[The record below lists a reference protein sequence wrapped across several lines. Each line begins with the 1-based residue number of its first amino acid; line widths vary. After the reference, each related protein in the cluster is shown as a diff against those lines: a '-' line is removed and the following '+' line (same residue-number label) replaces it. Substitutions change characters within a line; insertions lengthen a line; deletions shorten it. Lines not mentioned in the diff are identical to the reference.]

1 MKSKIKNRKRGF
13 TLVELMIVLIIMA
26 IIAAIAIPSFINYWR
41 NAEFRKNESNAKTVY
56 LAAESKLT
64 YYRSSGQWDRFK
76 EQVKKQRKSANFF
89 KDDASTTFDE
99 TRLNGRIY
107 AITLDSDASKAEQEM
122 NPVMQLLGDYLTEGD
137 FLKGSIGIE
146 IDVETGEVYSAFY
159 GTKCKGL
166 NYKSEDADGYL
177 TMQKREY
184 DSRKKRLLGYYSTED
199 VTNVVKLKPTKLRI
213 TTINLQNSE
222 KLSLNW
228 SSNAGQAQDV
238 SYEVSFYDKAKTSDN
253 LLFTMTISPYDLR
266 TAGWSSSTESTDN
279 MASVELKDKNGTS
292 KGNWSFPLT
301 YSDNKYSLVLDAMMS
316 AKVQKAINDVT
327 DTVTKT
333 NLERTSS
340 TSICRLQ
347 AVTAELATQQN
358 IYATVKATPYKGTQT
373 KTGGK
378 EYKES
383 ELAKSNSA
391 NTMYADQT
399 SGTDIK
405 LAAFRHLSNIRY
417 YNKNEN
423 ASFIFTNKNM
433 EWTAVGTG
441 LYDFQTTT
449 RTGTAIEKLV
459 WTPNSVTEPLD
470 FPEIAELSEKYTL
483 KGEGAKTLVS
493 GLKFGKDSITDGVT
507 YLGLFGEIKG
517 NVEDVTLRNAT
528 LIYDANATGSYSSVE
543 AAGILAGR
551 CQGNLTNVTVQSEKT
566 TGTKTQ
572 KVTSNETTVKV
583 TLNNQNC
590 SAIGGVVGLVATKE
604 DTKTN
609 GNNTYQRVDERK
621 FTNVSFY
628 GEVKAVLPEKT
639 ITDGMNMES
648 DATYGI
654 GGIIGVAKLKNNEN
668 TGMIHCENYASVS
681 GNYCTGGIVGKLDGE
696 FTKTTTTGT
705 DLSKISNIRKSSNEG
720 LILST
725 SEASGQALTG
735 KYFGGIVGYGGQA
748 LIHESY
754 SASGR
759 ASEFTFDSSKKT
771 LLKGK
776 YVGGIIGYGK
786 DSLINNCSTQKNG
799 YVLGSEQVG
808 GIAGALSGNIADVIK
823 AEGTIK
829 VTTNASYVIGKKYV
843 GGIVGENSSG
853 VTLENCVNNGV
864 AAGYEKY
871 VGGIVGYNASG
882 ATINDCASY
891 LSDYDNS
898 VFKMITETWDATADY
913 AGGIAGYNNGSIIF
927 SSESTAVTVKSV
939 SSIVVGNNYV
949 GGVAGFNDIKGSLDV
964 HYTLIGGRVYG
975 YEDCVGGGFGFN
987 ASADLLTKEMLIR
1000 PRSVQGRYY
1009 VGGCIG
1015 ANVVNLSQ
1023 DVVMDKFRCDNILGS
1038 IKGEAFCGG
1047 IIGYQRTYGSDQL
1060 AAEAESESNNADSI
1074 FKAVETKRTSSTD
1087 KILPVVQNNNVPT
1100 NVLASTNTH
1109 KLTVSTSG
1117 NTKDKLSVETNNVPI
1132 QANLYA
1138 GGVIGYCERS
1148 SKLIVKNCLNSGN
1161 LSNLSGSKAVKL
1173 NDLIQSEIDTGFS
1186 NKENPS
1192 IHAVGGIIS
1201 VNLENQIIDHCSN
1214 SGSMSG
1220 YTGTGGVVGLNAG
1233 LVVNCKLEEHFGNAS
1248 LDYLGGIA
1256 GINVGKSSE
1265 TGSTKSYTS
1274 TDGAVTYTAGTIT
1287 KCTTEAGKTISG
1299 KNNVG
1304 GIVGWNLQNATLS
1317 ENTSYANLS
1326 ASGDAVGGIAG
1337 RNSGKIEAVEHQLRG
1352 TTTQKISSNGSAV
1365 GGLVGVNELDGV
1377 LQVNGTE
1384 TTSEIVV
1391 IGANVSINGKQKV
1404 GGVVGVNYGQFGAAG
1419 PYLTCSA
1426 GQVRATQGIVG
1437 GIVGE
1442 TNGNVV
1448 HAVNCSQT
1456 VTADSGTAGGIT
1468 AVVQEGKMISDC
1480 KSYGTVRSS
1489 AGYTGGI
1496 AATNAGLIED
1506 CKVEGTNTKDTLI
1519 YSLGKDE
1526 IGAITAVNETTGTI
1540 QNSSPG
1546 AKVKLQSDGTKFG
1559 GITGKNLGIIEQATL
1574 TNMPAI
1580 ESTQTSL
1587 AVGGAVGENL
1597 GAVTYINSDKL
1608 NFQDFSGY
1616 KYLGGIV
1623 GINGSK
1629 TNGATI
1635 SSANVQYSTYSGSM
1649 AEKSSTSKAGN
1660 CYGGIAG
1667 INYATLNGNKVA
1679 QITMTIDGI
1688 YTATSTSTED
1698 QKEASATHAGGITGK
1713 NEENAVVENCIL
1725 IDNDKSTLSAKNGML
1740 GGIAGFNKGTI
1751 QMSGSNKTTSI
1762 LSGNDI
1768 DVTGTT
1774 FDNLDKLEAKAS
1786 NYLQAD
1792 KNAVDAS
1799 SKTQIAEMKYYTS
1812 NTSVKD
1818 NRLEMYVETN
1828 GNLGGI
1834 TAYNGTT
1841 GEMTGCVSGNWFLV
1855 NKSQA
1860 IGVGTGGVIGMNS
1873 SEKNLNGLING
1884 AFVGRQLPN
1893 GVTNRFAGGI
1903 IGNQN
1908 NSSSSGW
1915 VINNCINY
1923 GTVYCYN
1930 THYSGGIMGQWTGS
1944 GGTIQNCRNYGNLQT
1959 TYQEGW
1965 VGASGGIV
1973 AQLYHAYEQNEYN
1986 IISCGNFGNIYTKN
2000 GATKDSP
2007 GANDSAG
2014 ILGNIT
2020 NYRVDNKNNGQ
2031 TYTIQILDCVNGP
2044 GVKIYSGS
2052 MASGVVGFLSAD
2064 LAGLDESQKANAIEN
2079 STQNVTLRIERCQ
2092 NYADILMGVQF
2103 YAGIFGDRYGD
2114 TGCQNTIVTDCYSVN
2129 KEKQYYWGSNT
2140 QGSDRPIYSF
2150 QNGRGKASK
2159 MKEENRKNNYLIE
2172 RGNRNWYG
2180 WDHKI
2185 NLSYNNQELTSYANG
2200 EYPGPL
2206 GVNGYSDQYAFYSC
2220 LYRDGVNERY
2230 AITTMYANYNI
2241 DPQNDT
2247 ITKSGYI
2254 IPKSQYEYLT
2264 TDPSNVHPK
2273 GKVLFYLDDT
2283 YNSKS
2288 FQEVRDRF
2296 LDKGSNYYK
2305 LAREGY
2311 RNTEGIAD
2319 NKILAPASATASIAN
2334 GKISVDITPQ
2344 DLPNALMGEK
2354 CNPFKYNIIIS
2365 DGRNTETREL
2375 YTESGS
2381 FDIPFSM
2388 SGNLSVQVQSVSM
2401 FSDVA
2406 SSEMINANVAQTKK
2420 VLPTPDVKAELYQI
2434 KESIRGNENNYIYRF
2449 TLNNLSDYE
2458 SYPGWQVKVAIQ
2470 GGGSVTLNEKNTT
2483 GNLTVNAGTYQMTAQ
2498 AIAANNNYENS
2509 ATKST
2514 PVYLPKY
2521 KPSISLTTNNSAN
2534 GKAKVNVEVTGTTLE
2549 NLSVNVTLDGSNT
2562 GIIETPPIYR
2572 AELIGT
2578 WTDASEKTITDTVFA
2593 QTDMLTVSNGI
2604 TTASFTNLPEYIS
2617 KVNDLKVRVWY
2628 AQSGLGPVYTYYDVD
2643 ADKDSNDKILE
2654 SVTEEGVENW
2664 KYQFTPVLKNTGSY
2678 FSDYQYKSQNN
2689 ILTWLEKP
2697 VLDQENG
2704 SSLTPDTT
2712 SGTLKYTFSWDKN
2725 ISGGKYQISLTGIDT
2740 AGNRVMIDTSGYDGS
2755 NSYTANAED
2764 WNYTQVELKVTRIGD
2779 ESQKQIGLSTEATY
2793 NVAQR
2798 LEQPGQPIVTNV
2810 DENEL
2815 NYQISWSGI
2824 TDEKGCAGYQAYIR
2838 TYDASGNLGNAT
2850 AIGTQIA
2857 VTDKLADGSYQ
2868 ELVNLEDYAG
2878 KRAVI
2883 YLVAKA
2889 AAGENGADAYIDS
2902 TDGVTY
2908 ELQIPNRIQAPNV
2921 TWSKNWSYDK
2931 NAPMEADSFTNG
2943 GLTISLKAD
2952 VGSIPPGGSAYLLKA
2967 YVYEDEASA
2976 NSAQMGTTN
2985 YLEEYPA
2992 GDIPVQMDVT
3002 NSENYY
3008 HNLQNLSVKYA
3019 GKWIVFF
3026 TRISSGEG
3034 NVSSKWV
3041 KSGAYQL
3048 PYVKLAQPVIASDSK
3063 DVTVPVRVVTNP
3075 DLTEG
3080 EEQLWSAKRT
3090 ELTWDSIECADALT
3104 MKLSGT
3110 VHESDFAN
3118 TQKSADIRILEDQ
3131 ENHKVDVQ
3139 QYLQEEQHY
3148 TDANGKDATKWVW
3161 VWRSMT
3167 EEVQEDQKDWPAD
3180 QKTHL
3185 FKLDQYQVQIA
3196 TSFGGRPTYLT
3207 LTAELEAYPKSGG
3220 GFTYVLRLPDITSV
3234 KNLEGA
3240 DVTYS
3245 NFAITDSV
3253 TVQANVKENL
3263 NDKDTTVT
3271 TASNAYQASETT
3283 EVKWNK

>member
-1 MKSKIKNRKRGF
+1 MKSEIKNKKKGF

-64 YYRSSGQWDRFK
+64 YYRSSGQWDKFK

-99 TRLNGRIY
+99 TGLNGRIY
-107 AITLDSDASKAEQEM
+107 AITLDSDASKAEQEK

-177 TMQKREY
+177 TMQKRDY
-184 DSRKKRLLGYYSTED
+184 DSRKKRLLGYYSTQD

-228 SSNAGQAQDV
+228 SSNVGQAQDV

-279 MASVELKDKNGTS
+279 MASVELKDKTGTS

-347 AVTAELATQQN
+347 AVTPELATQQN

-399 SGTDIK
+399 SGENIK

-417 YNKNEN
+417 YDKSKK

-441 LYDFQTTT
+441 LYDFQMTT
-449 RTGTAIEKLV
+449 RTGTEIEKLV
-459 WTPNSVTEPLD
+459 WTPNNVSAPLD
-470 FPEIAELSEKYTL
+470 FPEIAELSENHTL
-483 KGEGAKTLVS
+483 KGEGTKTLVS

-528 LIYDANATGSYSSVE
+528 LTYDASATDSYASVE
-543 AAGILAGR
+543 AAGILTGR

-566 TGTKTQ
+566 TGRKTQ
-572 KVTSNETTVKV
+572 KATSNGTTVNV

-590 SAIGGVVGLVATKE
+590 SAIGGVVGLVAKEGTKN
-604 DTKTN
+604 N
-609 GNNTYQRVDERK
+609 GNNTYQRVDNRK
-621 FTNVSFY
+621 LTNVSFY
-628 GEVKAVLPEKT
+628 GEVEAVLPEKI
-639 ITDGMNMES
+639 ITAGMNMES

-654 GGIIGVAKLKNNEN
+654 GGIAGVAKLKNNDK
-668 TGMIHCENYASVS
+668 TGMIQCENHASVS

-696 FTKTTTTGT
+696 FTTGT
-705 DLSKISNIRKSSNEG
+705 DLSSISNIRKSSNEG
-720 LILST
+720 LILCTSDT
-725 SEASGQALTG
+725 SESTLTG
-735 KYFGGIVGYGGQA
+735 KYFGGIVGYGYQA
-748 LIHESY
+748 LVHESY

-759 ASEFTFDSSKKT
+759 ASNFSFNSKKID

-776 YVGGIIGYGK
+776 YVGGIIGYGQS
-786 DSLINNCSTQKNG
+786 SLINNCSTQKNG

-864 AAGYEKY
+864 AAGYKEY
-871 VGGIVGYNASG
+871 VGGIVGYNANG
-882 ATINDCASY
+882 ATIKDCASY

-927 SSESTAVTVKSV
+927 SDKSTAVTVKSV

-949 GGVAGFNDIKGSLDV
+949 GGVAGFNDINGSLDV

-987 ASADLLTKEMLIR
+987 ASEDLLTKEMLIR

-1047 IIGYQRTYGSDQL
+1047 IIGYQRTYGSGQL
-1060 AAEAESESNNADSI
+1060 AAEPESGSNSANSI
-1074 FKAVETKRTSSTD
+1074 FRAVEKNRTSSTD
-1087 KILPVVQNNNVPT
+1087 KILPVVQDNNVPT
-1100 NVLASTNTH
+1100 NALASTNTY

-1117 NTKDKLSVETNNVPI
+1117 NTNDKLSVETNNVPI

-1148 SKLIVKNCLNSGN
+1148 SNLVVKNCLNSGN
-1161 LSNLSGSKAVKL
+1161 LSNLSGSKSVKL
-1173 NDLIQSEIDTGFS
+1173 NDLIRSEIDTDFS
-1186 NKENPS
+1186 NEENPS

-1274 TDGAVTYTAGTIT
+1274 ADGAVTYTAGTIK

-1299 KNNVG
+1299 KNNIG

-1326 ASGDAVGGIAG
+1326 GAGDAVGGIAG
-1337 RNSGKIEAVEHQLRG
+1337 RNSGKIEAVKYQQQG

-1365 GGLVGVNELDGV
+1365 GGLVGVNELDGII
-1377 LQVNGTE
+1377 QATGTSAATE
-1384 TTSEIVV
+1384 RVV
-1391 IGANVSINGKQKV
+1391 IGTNVSINGQQKV
-1404 GGVVGVNYGQFGAAG
+1404 GGIVGVNYGQLGGAASE
-1419 PYLTCSA
+1419 YLTCSA
-1426 GQVRATQGIVG
+1426 EQVRARRGIAG

-1442 TNGNVV
+1442 TNGNIEHVV
-1448 HAVNCSQT
+1448 NRTQT

-1468 AVVQEGKMISDC
+1468 AEVQAGKIISDC
-1480 KSYGTVRSS
+1480 KNSGSVRSS
-1489 AGYTGGI
+1489 AGYAGGI
-1496 AATNAGLIED
+1496 AATNAGTIRD
-1506 CKVEGTNTKDTLI
+1506 CKVEGTSAKDTWI

-1526 IGAITAVNETTGTI
+1526 IGAITAVNEATGTI

-1546 AKVKLQSDGTKFG
+1546 ANVKLQSDGTKFG
-1559 GITGKNLGIIEQATL
+1559 GITGQNLGIVEQATL

-1649 AEKSSTSKAGN
+1649 TEKSSTSKAGN

-1667 INYATLNGNKVA
+1667 INYATLSGNKVA

-1698 QKEASATHAGGITGK
+1698 QKEAAATHAGGITGK
-1713 NEENAVVENCIL
+1713 NAENAVIENCIL
-1725 IDNDKSTLSAKNGML
+1725 EDNAQSKLTAKNGML

-1751 QMSGSNKTTSI
+1751 RMSGSDKTTLI
-1762 LSGNDI
+1762 LSEI
-1768 DVTGTT
+1768 DVEQTT
-1774 FDNLDKLEAKAS
+1774 FSNLDILDEKAS
-1786 NYLQAD
+1786 KQLSAD
-1792 KNAVDAS
+1792 ENAVNAGNIKDI
-1799 SKTQIAEMKYYTS
+1799 TNMTYYSTKKKVS
-1812 NTSVKD
+1812 D
-1818 NRLEMYVETN
+1818 GRLRINVETN

-1986 IISCGNFGNIYTKN
+1986 IISCGNFGNIYTKT
-2000 GATKDSP
+2000 GATKDSA

-2064 LAGLDESQKANAIEN
+2064 LAGLDESQKANAIEK

-2092 NYADILMGVQF
+2092 NYADILMGKQF
-2103 YAGIFGDRYGD
+2103 YAGIFGDRYGN

-2129 KEKQYYWGSNT
+2129 KESKYYWGLYT
-2140 QGSDRPIYSF
+2140 QGSNRPIYSF

-2172 RGNRNWYG
+2172 RGDRNWYG
-2180 WDHKI
+2180 WDHEI

-2200 EYPGPL
+2200 EIPGPL

-2220 LYRDGVNERY
+2220 LYRDGVNGRY

-2247 ITKSGYI
+2247 ITETGYI
-2254 IPKSQYEYLT
+2254 IPKSEYQYLSVDT
-2264 TDPSNVHPK
+2264 SQVHPK
-2273 GKVLFYLDDT
+2273 GKVLFYLDGT

-2288 FQEVRDRF
+2288 FKEVRDRF

-2311 RNTEGIAD
+2311 RNTEGIVG

-2334 GKISVDITPQ
+2334 GKITVNITPK

-2365 DGRNTETREL
+2365 DGTNTETREL

-2381 FDIPFSM
+2381 FDIPSSM
-2388 SGNLSVQVQSVSM
+2388 SGNLSVKVQSVSM
-2401 FSDVA
+2401 FSDVD
-2406 SSEMINANVAQTKK
+2406 SSEQINANVAQTKK
-2420 VLPTPDVKAELYQI
+2420 VLPTPDVKVELYQ
-2434 KESIRGNENNYIYRF
+2434 KAENSNGRENNYIYRF

-2470 GGGSVTLNEKNTT
+2470 GGGSITLDANKTT
-2483 GNLTVNAGTYQMTAQ
+2483 ANLAVNAGTYQMTAQ
-2498 AIAANNNYENS
+2498 AVATNSNYENS

-2521 KPSISLTTNNSAN
+2521 KPSISLTKNNSAS
-2534 GKAKVNVEVTGTTLE
+2534 GKAKVSVEVTGTTLE
-2549 NLSVNVTLDGSNT
+2549 NLSVNVILDGSNT

-2572 AELIGT
+2572 AELVGT
-2578 WTDASEKTITDTVFA
+2578 WTYASGTSVADTVFA

-2617 KVNDLKVRVWY
+2617 KVKDLKVRVWY

-2678 FSDYQYKSQNN
+2678 FSDYQYKTTDK
-2689 ILTWLEKP
+2689 ILTWLDKP
-2697 VLDQENG
+2697 ELDQTSG
-2704 SSLTPDTT
+2704 TSLIPNTT
-2712 SGTLKYTFSWDKN
+2712 SGTLKYTFSWDKKIPDGN
-2725 ISGGKYQISLTGIDT
+2725 YQISLTGID
-2740 AGNRVMIDTSGYDGS
+2740 AEGNRVTIDTSGYNGK

-2764 WNYTQVELKVTRIGD
+2764 WNYTNVELKVTRIGD
-2779 ESQKQIGLSTEATY
+2779 EKSHEIGLSTEATY

-2815 NYQISWSGI
+2815 NYQISWNGI
-2824 TDEKGCAGYQAYIR
+2824 TNENGCAGYQAYIR
-2838 TYDASGNLGNAT
+2838 TYDASGNLGNASV
-2850 AIGTQIA
+2850 IGSQVA
-2857 VTDKLADGSYQ
+2857 VTEKLADGSYQ

-2889 AAGENGADAYIDS
+2889 ATSGTGADAYIDS
-2902 TDGVTY
+2902 ADGVTY
-2908 ELQIPNRIQAPNV
+2908 ELQIPNRIPEPQV
-2921 TWSKNWSYDK
+2921 TWSPNWSYNTD
-2931 NAPMEADSFTNG
+2931 APMGADSFTNG
-2943 GLTISLKAD
+2943 GLRINLKAGT
-2952 VGSIPPGGSAYLLKA
+2952 GSIPPGGSAYLLKA
-2967 YVYEDEASA
+2967 YVYEDQTSA
-2976 NSAQMGTTN
+2976 DSAQMGATDC
-2985 YLEEYPA
+2985 LAEYPA
-2992 GDIPVQMDVT
+2992 GEIPVQMDVMD
-3002 NSENYY
+3002 SENYY
-3008 HNLQNLSVKYA
+3008 HNLQNFSVKYA

-3075 DLTEG
+3075 DLLDG

-3110 VHESDFAN
+3110 VHENDTA
-3118 TQKSADIRILEDQ
+3118 TTPKSADIRILEDQ
-3131 ENHKVDVQ
+3131 ENHKVDVR
-3139 QYLQEEQHY
+3139 QYLQEKQHY
-3148 TDANGKDATKWVW
+3148 KDENGKDATRWVW
-3161 VWRSMT
+3161 VWKSVT

-3196 TSFGGRPTYLT
+3196 TSFDGRPTYLT

-3263 NDKDTTVT
+3263 NNNDTTVT
-3271 TASNAYQASETT
+3271 NASKAYHASETT

>member
-1 MKSKIKNRKRGF
+1 MKSKIKNRKKGF
-13 TLVELMIVLIIMA
+13 TLVELMVVLIIMA
-26 IIAAIAIPSFINYWR
+26 IIVAIAIPSFISYWR

-64 YYRSSGQWDRFK
+64 YYRSSGQWDKFK
-76 EQVKKQRKSANFF
+76 EQVKKQGKSANFF
-89 KDDASTTFDE
+89 KDDASTTLDE

-107 AITLDSDASKAEQEM
+107 AITLDSDASKAEQKK
-122 NPVMQLLGDYLTEGD
+122 NLVMQLLDDYLTEGD

-166 NYKSEDADGYL
+166 NYKSEDTDGYL
-177 TMQKREY
+177 TMQKRDY
-184 DSRKKRLLGYYSTED
+184 DSRKKRLLGYYSTQD

-228 SSNAGQAQDV
+228 SSNVGQAQDV
-238 SYEVSFYDKAKTSDN
+238 SYEVSFYDKTKTSDN

-279 MASVELKDKNGTS
+279 MASVELKDKSGAS

-316 AKVQKAINDVT
+316 AKVQKAINDVAASA
-327 DTVTKT
+327 TKT
-333 NLERTSS
+333 DLERTSS

-347 AVTAELATQQN
+347 AVATELATQQN
-358 IYATVKATPYKGTQT
+358 IYATVKATPYKGTQA

-399 SGTDIK
+399 SGNEIK

-417 YNKNEN
+417 YNKEEN
-423 ASFIFTNKNM
+423 TSFTLTNKNM

-517 NVEDVTLRNAT
+517 NVENVTLRNAT
-528 LIYDANATGSYSSVE
+528 LIYDAKDAYSSVE

-551 CQGNLTNVTVQSEKT
+551 CEGNLTSVTVQSEKT

-572 KVTSNETTVKV
+572 KAAANGTTVKV

-590 SAIGGVVGLVATKE
+590 SAIGGVVGLVATKNNE
-604 DTKTN
+604 
-609 GNNTYQRVDERK
+609 NNTYQRVDKRK

-628 GEVKAVLPEKT
+628 GEVEAVLPEKN
-639 ITDGMNMES
+639 ITAGMNMES

-696 FTKTTTTGT
+696 FENFKTATSN
-705 DLSKISNIRKSSNEG
+705 LNELSNIRKSSNEG
-720 LILST
+720 LILCT
-725 SEASGQALTG
+725 SDASDTALTG
-735 KYFGGIVGYGGQA
+735 KYFGGIVGYGGHT

-759 ASEFTFDSSKKT
+759 ASEFTFDRAKKI

-776 YVGGIIGYGK
+776 YVGGIIGYGQN
-786 DSLINNCSTQKNG
+786 SLINNCSTQKNG

-829 VTTNASYVIGKKYV
+829 VTTNASYVIGRKYV

-871 VGGIVGYNASG
+871 VGGIVGYNANG
-882 ATINDCASY
+882 AMIKDCASY

-913 AGGIAGYNNGSIIF
+913 AGGIAGYNNGSIKF
-927 SSESTAVTVKSV
+927 SAASTAVTVKSV
-939 SSIVVGNNYV
+939 SSIVVGKNYV
-949 GGVAGFNDIKGSLDV
+949 GGVAGFNDINGSLDV

-987 ASADLLTKEMLIR
+987 ASKDLLTKEMLIR

-1015 ANVVNLSQ
+1015 ANVVNLSN
-1023 DVVMDKFRCDNILGS
+1023 DTVMDKFRCDNILGS

-1047 IIGYQRTYGSDQL
+1047 IIGYQRTYGTRQL
-1060 AAEAESESNNADSI
+1060 TEKPEGSSSANSVFQAVESN
-1074 FKAVETKRTSSTD
+1074 RTSSTD
-1087 KILPVVQNNNVPT
+1087 KILPLVQNNNVPT
-1100 NVLASTNTH
+1100 NALASTNPHT
-1109 KLTVSTSG
+1109 LTVSTSG
-1117 NTKDKLSVETNNVPI
+1117 NTENKLSVETNNVPI
-1132 QANLYA
+1132 QANLYV
-1138 GGVIGYCERS
+1138 GGVIGYCEKS
-1148 SKLIVKNCLNSGN
+1148 SQLIVKNCLNSGN

-1186 NKENPS
+1186 NEKNPS

-1201 VNLENQIIDHCSN
+1201 VNLENQVIDHCSN

-1233 LVVNCKLEEHFGNAS
+1233 LVVNCKLEDHFGNAS

-1256 GINVGKSSE
+1256 GINVGKNSE

-1274 TDGAVTYTAGTIT
+1274 TKGTVNYTAGTIT

-1299 KNNVG
+1299 KNNIG

-1326 ASGDAVGGIAG
+1326 GAGDAVGGIAG
-1337 RNSGKIEAVEHQLRG
+1337 RNSGKIEAVEYKPQG
-1352 TTTQKISSNGSAV
+1352 TTAQKISSNGSAV
-1365 GGLVGVNELDGV
+1365 GGLVGVNELDGM
-1377 LQVNGTE
+1377 LQANGMG
-1384 TTSEIVV
+1384 TTSELAV
-1391 IGANVSINGKQKV
+1391 IGTNVSISGKQKV

-1448 HAVNCSQT
+1448 HAVNRSQT

-1468 AVVQEGKMISDC
+1468 AVVQEGKGISDC

-1489 AGYTGGI
+1489 AGYAGGI
-1496 AATNAGLIED
+1496 AATNAGTIRD
-1506 CKVEGTNTKDTLI
+1506 CKVEGTGTKDAWI

-1526 IGAITAVNETTGTI
+1526 IGAITAVNEATGTI

-1546 AKVKLQSDGTKFG
+1546 ANVKLQSDGTKFG
-1559 GITGKNLGIIEQATL
+1559 GITGKNLGIVEHATL

-1580 ESTQTSL
+1580 ESMQTSL

-1597 GAVTYINSDKL
+1597 GAVTEINSRDL
-1608 NFQDFSGY
+1608 NFENFSGY
-1616 KYLGGIV
+1616 RYLGGIV

-1649 AEKSSTSKAGN
+1649 TEKTSTSKAGN

-1667 INYATLNGNKVA
+1667 INYATLSGNNVA
-1679 QITMTIDGI
+1679 QITMTIDGV
-1688 YTATSTSTED
+1688 YTATSTSTEE
-1698 QKEASATHAGGITGK
+1698 QKEVSATHAGGITGK

-1725 IDNDKSTLSAKNGML
+1725 KDNDQSTLSAKNGML
-1740 GGIAGFNKGTI
+1740 GGITGFNKGTI
-1751 QMSGSNKTTSI
+1751 QMSGSDKTSTI
-1762 LSGNDI
+1762 LSGSDI
-1768 DVTGTT
+1768 EVTGTT

-1786 NYLQAD
+1786 TQLKAD
-1792 KNAVDAS
+1792 EYAVNAS
-1799 SKTQIAEMKYYTS
+1799 SSKIEEMKYYTS

-1884 AFVGRQLPN
+1884 AFVGRQLQN

-2052 MASGVVGFLSAD
+2052 MASGIVGFLSAD
-2064 LAGLDESQKANAIEN
+2064 LAGLDEYQKAGAIEN

-2129 KEKQYYWGSNT
+2129 KKNAYYSGSNT
-2140 QGSDRPIYSF
+2140 QGSNRPIYCF

-2172 RGNRNWYG
+2172 QGDRNWYG
-2180 WDHKI
+2180 WDHEI
-2185 NLSYNNQELTSYANG
+2185 NLSYNNQDLTSYANG
-2200 EYPGPL
+2200 ERTGPL

-2220 LYRDGVNERY
+2220 LYRNGVNGRY
-2230 AITTMYANYNI
+2230 AITTMYAEYNI

-2247 ITKSGYI
+2247 ITETGYI
-2254 IPKSQYEYLT
+2254 IPKSQYPYLT
-2264 TDPSNVHPK
+2264 TDLSKVHPK

-2283 YNSKS
+2283 YNSNS
-2288 FQEVRDRF
+2288 FNYVRDRF

-2311 RNTEGIAD
+2311 RNTEGIVD
-2319 NKILAPASATASIAN
+2319 NQILAPASAIASIAN

-2365 DGRNTETREL
+2365 DGTNTETREL

-2381 FDIPFSM
+2381 FDIPFNM
-2388 SGNLSVQVQSVSM
+2388 SGDLSVQVQSVSM
-2401 FSDVA
+2401 FSDIT
-2406 SSEMINANVAQTKK
+2406 SSELINANVSQTKK
-2420 VLPTPDVKAELYQI
+2420 VLPAPDVKVELYQI
-2434 KESIRGNENNYIYRF
+2434 DTRTDGNEKNYTYRF
-2449 TLNNLSDYE
+2449 TLNNLSDYD
-2458 SYPGWQVKVAIQ
+2458 SYPGWQVKVSIQ
-2470 GGGSVTLNEKNTT
+2470 GGGTVTLDEKNTAK
-2483 GNLTVNAGTYQMTAQ
+2483 NLEVNAGTYQMTAQ
-2498 AIAANNNYENS
+2498 ALAERSNYENS

-2521 KPSISLTTNNSAN
+2521 KPSISLTTSNSSN
-2534 GKAKVNVEVTGTTLE
+2534 GKAKVSVDVTGTTLE
-2549 NLSVNVTLDGSNT
+2549 NLSVNVRLDGSNT

-2578 WTDASEKTITDTVFA
+2578 WKDASGKDIADTVFA

-2604 TTASFTNLPEYIS
+2604 TTANFTNLPEYIS

-2628 AQSGLGPVYTYYDVD
+2628 AQSGLGPVYTYYDVE
-2643 ADKDSNDKILE
+2643 AEKDSNDKILE
-2654 SVTEEGVENW
+2654 SVTENGVESW
-2664 KYQFTPVLKNTGSY
+2664 KYQLTPVLTNTESY
-2678 FSDYQYKSQNN
+2678 FSEYQYKTNDN
-2689 ILTWLEKP
+2689 ILTWLPRPE
-2697 VLDQENG
+2697 LDQKSET
-2704 SSLTPDTT
+2704 SLTPDTNT
-2712 SGTLKYTFSWDKN
+2712 GTLKYTFSWDKD
-2725 ISGGKYQISLTGIDT
+2725 ISGGKYQISLTGID
-2740 AGNRVMIDTSGYDGS
+2740 AEGKRVMIDTSGYDGS

-2779 ESQKQIGLSTEATY
+2779 ESKKEIGLSTEGVY
-2793 NVAQR
+2793 YVAQR

-2850 AIGTQIA
+2850 AIGSQIA

-2889 AAGENGADAYIDS
+2889 AAGGTGADAYIDS

-2921 TWSKNWSYDK
+2921 TWSKNWSYNK
-2931 NAPMEADSFTNG
+2931 NDPMEADSFTNG

-2952 VGSIPPGGSAYLLKA
+2952 AGSIPPGGSAYLLRA
-2967 YVYEDEASA
+2967 YVYEDQTSAS
-2976 NSAQMGTTN
+2976 SAQMGTTN

-3002 NSENYY
+3002 DSENYY

-3041 KSGAYQL
+3041 KSDAYQL

-3075 DLTEG
+3075 DFSDG

-3090 ELTWDSIECADALT
+3090 ELTWDGIECADALT

-3110 VHESDFAN
+3110 VHENDA
-3118 TQKSADIRILEDQ
+3118 TTKKSADIRILEDQ
-3131 ENHKVDVQ
+3131 ANHTVDVQ
-3139 QYLQEEQHY
+3139 QYLQEEEHY
-3148 TDANGKDATKWVW
+3148 KDANGKDATRWVW
-3161 VWRSMT
+3161 VWKSVT
-3167 EEVQEDQKDWPAD
+3167 EEVQEDQKDWAAE

-3196 TSFGGRPTYLT
+3196 TSFDGRPTYLT

-3220 GFTYVLRLPDITSV
+3220 GFSYVLRLPDITSV

-3253 TVQANVKENL
+3253 TVQANVNVNL
-3263 NDKDTTVT
+3263 NNTDTTVT
-3271 TASNAYQASETT
+3271 NTSDAYHASEAT

>member
-1 MKSKIKNRKRGF
+1 MKSKIKNRKKGF
-13 TLVELMIVLIIMA
+13 TLVELMVVLIIMS

-76 EQVKKQRKSANFF
+76 EQVKKQGKSANFF

-107 AITLDSDASKAEQEM
+107 AITLDSDASKAEQEK

-184 DSRKKRLLGYYSTED
+184 DSRKKRLLGYYSTQD

-347 AVTAELATQQN
+347 AVTPELATQQN

-399 SGTDIK
+399 SETDIK

-417 YNKNEN
+417 YDKDEK

-528 LIYDANATGSYSSVE
+528 LIYDANATATGSYSSVE

-566 TGTKTQ
+566 TGTTTQ
-572 KVTSNETTVKV
+572 KATSNGTTVNV

-590 SAIGGVVGLVATKE
+590 SAIGGVVGLVAKE
-604 DTKTN
+604 GSKKN
-609 GNNTYQRVDERK
+609 NNNTYQRVDNRILTK
-621 FTNVSFY
+621 VSFY
-628 GEVKAVLPEKT
+628 GEVEAVLPEKT
-639 ITDGMNMES
+639 ITDGINMES

-654 GGIIGVAKLKNNEN
+654 GGIAGVAKLKNDGK
-668 TGMIHCENYASVS
+668 TGMIQCENHASIS

-720 LILST
+720 LILCT
-725 SEASGQALTG
+725 SEASVQALTG
-735 KYFGGIVGYGGQA
+735 KYFGGIVGYGGQT

-871 VGGIVGYNASG
+871 VGGIVGYNANG

-1274 TDGAVTYTAGTIT
+1274 TNGTVTYTAGTIT

-1299 KNNVG
+1299 KNNIG
-1304 GIVGWNLQNATLS
+1304 GIVGWNLQNATLG
-1317 ENTSYANLS
+1317 ENISYANLS
-1326 ASGDAVGGIAG
+1326 GAGDAVGGIAG

-1365 GGLVGVNELDGV
+1365 GGLVGVNELDGM
-1377 LQVNGTE
+1377 LQANGTG
-1384 TTSEIVV
+1384 TTAELVV
-1391 IGANVSINGKQKV
+1391 IGTNVSINGKQKV
-1404 GGVVGVNYGQFGAAG
+1404 GGVVGVNYGQFGTAG

-1426 GQVRATQGIVG
+1426 GQVRATQGTVG

-1442 TNGNVV
+1442 TNGNVA
-1448 HAVNCSQT
+1448 HAVNRSQT

-1489 AGYTGGI
+1489 AGYAGGI

-1526 IGAITAVNETTGTI
+1526 IGAITAVNEATGTI

-1546 AKVKLQSDGTKFG
+1546 ANVKLQSDGTKFG
-1559 GITGKNLGIIEQATL
+1559 GITGKNLGIIEHATL

-1635 SSANVQYSTYSGSM
+1635 SSVNVQYSTYSGSM
-1649 AEKSSTSKAGN
+1649 AEKPSTSKAGN

-1698 QKEASATHAGGITGK
+1698 QKEAAATHAGGITGK

-1751 QMSGSNKTTSI
+1751 RMSGSDKTTAVMAQ
-1762 LSGNDI
+1762 DI
-1768 DVTGTT
+1768 D
-1774 FDNLDKLEAKAS
+1774 LDQLS
-1786 NYLQAD
+1786 
-1792 KNAVDAS
+1792 KNASS
-1799 SKTQIAEMKYYTS
+1799 SKIKKDANYVNWTNNTQIENLEYNS
-1812 NTSVKD
+1812 SRTSVTED
-1818 NRLEMYVETN
+1818 RLQMYMNTN
-1828 GNLGGI
+1828 GNIGGI
-1834 TAYNGTT
+1834 TAYNGKS
-1841 GEMTGCVSGNWFLV
+1841 GALDYCVSGNWFIA
-1855 NKSQA
+1855 NKSDA
-1860 IGVGTGGVIGMNS
+1860 IGVGTGGVIGMNE
-1873 SEKNLNGLING
+1873 SENDLSYLVNG
-1884 AFVGRQLPN
+1884 AFVGRQLKSTA
-1893 GVTNRFAGGI
+1893 TNRFAGGI

-1915 VINNCINY
+1915 VISHCINY
-1923 GTVYCYN
+1923 GTIYCYN

-1944 GGTIQNCRNYGNLQT
+1944 GGTIENCRNYGNLQT
-1959 TYQEGW
+1959 TYATGW

-1973 AQLYHAYEQNEYN
+1973 AQLYHAYENHEYN
-1986 IISCGNFGNIYTKN
+1986 ILKCSNYGSVFAREGKQCN
-2000 GATKDSP
+2000 D

-2020 NYRVDNKNNGQ
+2020 TTRVDNQNDSQKF
-2031 TYTIQILDCVNGP
+2031 TIQILDCTNEP
-2044 GVKIYSGS
+2044 GVSIYSNS
-2052 MASGVVGFLSAD
+2052 MASGIVGFLSCDNPDASPI
-2064 LAGLDESQKANAIEN
+2064 AT
-2079 STQNVTLRIERCQ
+2079 STQNVMIRVERCQ
-2092 NYADILMGVQF
+2092 NYAESLQGSNF
-2103 YAGIFGDRYGD
+2103 TAGIFGDRYGSEAW
-2114 TGCQNTIVTDCYSVN
+2114 TKNTIVKDCYSVEHAGMN
-2129 KEKQYYWGSNT
+2129 KEGYPIFSSGNGAGKGDPTYITPWQNRNHIMYFNGRNNLSNKVFYNSNCATLYHSNT
-2140 QGSDRPIYSF
+2140 GTGSGRTQSSMSESGLNNKCAFPGFIMYDATVGKYFVANIYTNQSKDIQGPWCEID
-2150 QNGRGKASK
+2150 
-2159 MKEENRKNNYLIE
+2159 EN
-2172 RGNRNWYG
+2172 
-2180 WDHKI
+2180 
-2185 NLSYNNQELTSYANG
+2185 
-2200 EYPGPL
+2200 
-2206 GVNGYSDQYAFYSC
+2206 
-2220 LYRDGVNERY
+2220 
-2230 AITTMYANYNI
+2230 
-2241 DPQNDT
+2241 
-2247 ITKSGYI
+2247 GYI
-2254 IPKSQYEYLT
+2254 IEKSSGTKLAEIM
-2264 TDPSNVHPK
+2264 
-2273 GKVLFYLDDT
+2273 FYLDENIT
-2283 YNSKS
+2283 YDSSWFTKTLIKEPDNAFVNS
-2288 FQEVRDRF
+2288 
-2296 LDKGSNYYK
+2296 
-2305 LAREGY
+2305 ARNSW
-2311 RNTEGIAD
+2311 RRLEGIVTNEAEE
-2319 NKILAPASATASIAN
+2319 NQILAPKSAEVKIQN
-2334 GKISVDITPQ
+2334 GKINITVTPAEMS
-2344 DLPNALMGEK
+2344 PNAEGTAKPET
-2354 CNPFKYNIIIS
+2354 CDPYKYVVQVS
-2365 DGRNTETREL
+2365 DETGKTEEHSL
-2375 YTESGS
+2375 YTETGNFTIPSGL
-2381 FDIPFSM
+2381 
-2388 SGNLSVQVQSVSM
+2388 SGKLNIQVKAVSM
-2401 FSDVA
+2401 YDDVQE
-2406 SSEMINANVAQTKK
+2406 SEFIPANIIDSKLI
-2420 VLPTPDVKAELYQI
+2420 LPTPDVKAVLIKNGSSYQYQF
-2434 KESIRGNENNYIYRF
+2434 S
-2449 TLNNLSDYE
+2449 LNNEEDYNATDE
-2458 SYPGWQVKVAIQ
+2458 NGEKLYEGWNVKVNVQ
-2470 GGGSVTLNEKNTT
+2470 GNKSVTLNEENSK
-2483 GNLTVNAGTYQMTAQ
+2483 VAMDVSKAGIYQIIAQ
-2498 AIAANNNYENS
+2498 ATDGSGKNQYIDSSEVSVS
-2509 ATKST
+2509 A
-2514 PVYLPKY
+2514 YLPKY
-2521 KPSISLTTNNSAN
+2521 TPLISLTTNNSST
-2534 GKAKVNVEVTGTTLE
+2534 GKAKASVGMSGNTLD
-2549 NLSVNVTLDGSNT
+2549 NLSINITLDGSNT
-2562 GIIETPPIYR
+2562 GIIDTPPVYR

-2578 WTDASEKTITDTVFA
+2578 WKGKNDVVFA
-2593 QTDMLTVSNGI
+2593 QTDLLAAANGKAE
-2604 TTASFTNLPEYIS
+2604 ASFTNLPEYIS
-2617 KVNDLKVRVWY
+2617 NVDDLKVRIWY
-2628 AQSGLGPVYTYYDVD
+2628 AQSGLGPVYTYYDVAKESD
-2643 ADKDSNDKILE
+2643 ANIKILE
-2654 SVTEEGVENW
+2654 NVQGDVETW
-2664 KYQFTPVLKNTGSY
+2664 AYQKSTVIEAKTTTFR
-2678 FSDYQYKSQNN
+2678 DYQYNSENL
-2689 ILTWLEKP
+2689 LTWLPRPE
-2697 VLDQENG
+2697 LDQASG
-2704 SSLTPDTT
+2704 TSLIPDTT

-2889 AAGENGADAYIDS
+2889 AAGGNGADAYIDS

-2943 GLTISLKAD
+2943 GLTIRLQAD
-2952 VGSIPPGGSAYLLKA
+2952 AGSIPPGGSAYLLKA

-3104 MKLSGT
+3104 MKLSGI
-3110 VHESDFAN
+3110 VHENDMA
-3118 TQKSADIRILEDQ
+3118 TTKKSADIRILEDQ
-3131 ENHKVDVQ
+3131 ENHTVDIQ

-3148 TDANGKDATKWVW
+3148 TDANGKDATRWVW
-3161 VWRSMT
+3161 VWKSVT
-3167 EEVQEDQKDWPAD
+3167 EEVQENQKDWPAD

-3253 TVQANVKENL
+3253 TVQANVKANL
-3263 NDKDTTVT
+3263 NNADTTVT

>member
-1 MKSKIKNRKRGF
+1 MKSEIKNKKKGF

-64 YYRSSGQWDRFK
+64 YYRSSGQWDKFK
-76 EQVKKQRKSANFF
+76 EQVKKQGKSANFF

-107 AITLDSDASKAEQEM
+107 AITLDSDASKAEQEK

-146 IDVETGEVYSAFY
+146 IDVETGEVYSVFY

-177 TMQKREY
+177 TMQKRDY
-184 DSRKKRLLGYYSTED
+184 DSRKKRLLGYYSTQD

-228 SSNAGQAQDV
+228 SSNVGQAQDV
-238 SYEVSFYDKAKTSDN
+238 SYEVSFYNKAKTSDN

-399 SGTDIK
+399 SGENIK

-417 YNKNEN
+417 YDKSKK

-441 LYDFQTTT
+441 LYDFQMTT
-449 RTGTAIEKLV
+449 RTGTEIEKLV
-459 WTPNSVTEPLD
+459 WTPNNVSAPLD
-470 FPEIAELSEKYTL
+470 FPEIAELSENHTL
-483 KGEGAKTLVS
+483 KGEGTKTLVS

-528 LIYDANATGSYSSVE
+528 LTYDASATDSYASVE
-543 AAGILAGR
+543 AAGILTGR

-566 TGTKTQ
+566 TGRKTQ
-572 KVTSNETTVKV
+572 KATSNGTTVNV

-590 SAIGGVVGLVATKE
+590 SAIGGVVGLVAKEGTKN
-604 DTKTN
+604 N
-609 GNNTYQRVDERK
+609 GNNTYQRVDNRK
-621 FTNVSFY
+621 LTNVSFY
-628 GEVKAVLPEKT
+628 GEVEAVLPEKI
-639 ITDGMNMES
+639 ITAGMNMES

-654 GGIIGVAKLKNNEN
+654 GGIAGVAKLKNNDK
-668 TGMIHCENYASVS
+668 TGMIQCENHASVS

-696 FTKTTTTGT
+696 FTTKS
-705 DLSKISNIRKSSNEG
+705 DLSNTANIRKSSNEG
-720 LILST
+720 LILCTSDT
-725 SEASGQALTG
+725 SESTLTG
-735 KYFGGIVGYGGQA
+735 KYFGGIVGYGYQA
-748 LIHESY
+748 LVHESY

-759 ASEFTFDSSKKT
+759 ASNFSFNSKKT
-771 LLKGK
+771 DLLKGK
-776 YVGGIIGYGK
+776 YVGGIIGYGQS
-786 DSLINNCSTQKNG
+786 SLINNCSTQKNG

-871 VGGIVGYNASG
+871 VGGIVGYNANG
-882 ATINDCASY
+882 ATIKDCASY

-913 AGGIAGYNNGSIIF
+913 AGGIAGYNNGSINF
-927 SSESTAVTVKSV
+927 SNESTAVTVKSV

-949 GGVAGFNDIKGSLDV
+949 GGVAGFNDICGSLDI

-975 YEDCVGGGFGFN
+975 YKDCVGGGFGFN
-987 ASADLLTKEMLIR
+987 ASEKLLTQNLTIK

-1015 ANVVNLSQ
+1015 ANVVNLST
-1023 DVVMDKFRCDNILGS
+1023 DVEMSKFRCDNILGS

-1047 IIGYQRTYGSDQL
+1047 IIGYQRTYGSGQL
-1060 AAEAESESNNADSI
+1060 AAEPESGSNSANSI
-1074 FKAVETKRTSSTD
+1074 FRAVEKNRTSSTD
-1087 KILPVVQNNNVPT
+1087 KILPVVQDNNVPT
-1100 NVLASTNTH
+1100 NALASTNTY

-1117 NTKDKLSVETNNVPI
+1117 NTNDKLSVETNNVPI

-1148 SKLIVKNCLNSGN
+1148 SNLVVKNCLNSGN
-1161 LSNLSGSKAVKL
+1161 LSNLSGSKSVKL
-1173 NDLIQSEIDTGFS
+1173 NDLIRSEIDTDFS
-1186 NKENPS
+1186 NEENPS

-1274 TDGAVTYTAGTIT
+1274 ADGAVTYTAGTIT

-1299 KNNVG
+1299 KNNIG

-1326 ASGDAVGGIAG
+1326 GAGDAVGGIAG
-1337 RNSGKIEAVEHQLRG
+1337 RNSGKIEAVKYQQQG

-1365 GGLVGVNELDGV
+1365 GGLVGVNELDGII
-1377 LQVNGTE
+1377 QATGTSAATE
-1384 TTSEIVV
+1384 RVV
-1391 IGANVSINGKQKV
+1391 IGTNVSINGQQKV
-1404 GGVVGVNYGQFGAAG
+1404 GGIVGVNYGQLGGAASE
-1419 PYLTCSA
+1419 YLTCSA
-1426 GQVRATQGIVG
+1426 EQVRARRGIAG

-1442 TNGNVV
+1442 TNGNIEHVV
-1448 HAVNCSQT
+1448 NRTQT

-1468 AVVQEGKMISDC
+1468 AEVQAGKIISDC
-1480 KSYGTVRSS
+1480 KNSGSVRSS
-1489 AGYTGGI
+1489 AGYAGGI
-1496 AATNAGLIED
+1496 AATNDGTIRD
-1506 CKVEGTNTKDTLI
+1506 CKVEGTSAKDTLI

-1526 IGAITAVNETTGTI
+1526 IGAITAVNEATGTI

-1546 AKVKLQSDGTKFG
+1546 ANVKLQSDGTKFG
-1559 GITGKNLGIIEQATL
+1559 GITGQNLGIVEQATL

-1629 TNGATI
+1629 TNGTAI

-1649 AEKSSTSKAGN
+1649 TERASTSKAGN

-1667 INYATLNGNKVA
+1667 INYATLSGNKVA

-1698 QKEASATHAGGITGK
+1698 QKEAAATHAGGITGK
-1713 NEENAVVENCIL
+1713 NAENAVIENCIL
-1725 IDNDKSTLSAKNGML
+1725 EDNAQSKLTAKNGML

-1751 QMSGSNKTTSI
+1751 RMSGSDKTTLI
-1762 LSGNDI
+1762 LSEI
-1768 DVTGTT
+1768 DVEQTT
-1774 FDNLDKLEAKAS
+1774 FSNLDILDEKAS
-1786 NYLQAD
+1786 KQLSAD
-1792 KNAVDAS
+1792 ENAVNAGNIKDI
-1799 SKTQIAEMKYYTS
+1799 TNMTYYSTKKKVS
-1812 NTSVKD
+1812 D
-1818 NRLEMYVETN
+1818 GRLRINVETN

-1986 IISCGNFGNIYTKN
+1986 IISCGNFGNIYTKT
-2000 GATKDSP
+2000 GATKDSA

-2020 NYRVDNKNNGQ
+2020 AYYTANQNDGQ
-2031 TYTIQILDCVNGP
+2031 KYTIQVLDCVNGP
-2044 GVKIYSGS
+2044 GVEIYSKS
-2052 MASGVVGFLSAD
+2052 MASGIVGFLSAD
-2064 LAGLDESQKANAIEN
+2064 KTSSGQINANTIIN
-2079 STQNVTLRIERCQ
+2079 STQNITLRIERCQ
-2092 NYADILMGVQF
+2092 NYANNLQGSNFVG
-2103 YAGIFGDRYGD
+2103 GIFGDRYGES
-2114 TGCQNTIVTDCYSVN
+2114 GCKNTIITDCYSIN
-2129 KEKQYYWGSNT
+2129 KESYSPGDYPIWSFNTSNSKPSSIEKQN
-2140 QGSDRPIYSF
+2140 
-2150 QNGRGKASK
+2150 KA
-2159 MKEENRKNNYLIE
+2159 NNYFIQM
-2172 RGNRNWYG
+2172 GFQKYWYG
-2180 WDHKI
+2180 WDHLV
-2185 NLSYNNQELTSYANG
+2185 NLGFENNNSTRSDNEHGYIL
-2200 EYPGPL
+2200 EE
-2206 GVNGYSDQYAFYSC
+2206 NGYSNQYAFYSC
-2220 LYRDGVNERY
+2220 LYRDETNQRY
-2230 AITTMYANYNI
+2230 AISTMYPNYSI

-2247 ITKSGYI
+2247 ITETGYI
-2254 IPKSQYEYLT
+2254 IPKSEYPYLS
-2264 TDPSNVHPK
+2264 TDITQVHPK
-2273 GKVLFYLDDT
+2273 GKVLFYLDET
-2283 YNSKS
+2283 FNNLPFGSGEGQVANAILK
-2288 FQEVRDRF
+2288 
-2296 LDKGSNYYK
+2296 KGSSYYK
-2305 LAREGY
+2305 LARKGY
-2311 RNTEGIAD
+2311 KNTEGIEN
-2319 NKILAPASATASIAN
+2319 NKILAPESATASIAK
-2334 GKISVDITPQ
+2334 GKVSVNITPKA
-2344 DLPNALMGEK
+2344 LPKALKGEQ
-2354 CNPFKYNIIIS
+2354 CNPFKYNIILS
-2365 DGRNTETREL
+2365 DEKGNTDTRVI

-2381 FDIPFSM
+2381 FDLPS
-2388 SGNLSVQVQSVSM
+2388 NLSGTLTVQVQAVSM
-2401 FSDVA
+2401 LDDVEPSDV
-2406 SSEMINANVAQTKK
+2406 IDAQTQQAQK
-2420 VLPTPDVKAELYQI
+2420 VLPTPDVKVELNQIAEKIYVN
-2434 KESIRGNENNYIYRF
+2434 KDSNYTYRI
-2449 TLNNLSDYE
+2449 TLNNLSDYD
-2458 SYPGWQVKVAIQ
+2458 SYTGWQVKVSVQ
-2470 GGGSVTLNEKNTT
+2470 GAGTVTLSEKNPSQ
-2483 GNLTVNAGTYQMTAQ
+2483 NLTVNTGTYQMMAQ
-2498 AIAANNNYENS
+2498 ATAANYEDS
-2509 ATKST
+2509 AINST

-2521 KPSISLTTNNSAN
+2521 KPSIKLGTKSSSGQAQ
-2534 GKAKVNVEVTGTTLE
+2534 AKVDVTGTTLE
-2549 NLSVNVTLDGSNT
+2549 NLSINVTLDGSST

-2572 AELIGT
+2572 AELVGT
-2578 WTDASEKTITDTVFA
+2578 WTYASGTSVADTVFA

-2617 KVNDLKVRVWY
+2617 KVKDLKVRVWY

-2678 FSDYQYKSQNN
+2678 FSDYQYKTTDK
-2689 ILTWLEKP
+2689 ILTWLDKP
-2697 VLDQENG
+2697 ELDQTSG
-2704 SSLTPDTT
+2704 TSLIPNTT
-2712 SGTLKYTFSWDKN
+2712 SGTLKYTFSWDKKIPDGN
-2725 ISGGKYQISLTGIDT
+2725 YQISLTGID
-2740 AGNRVMIDTSGYDGS
+2740 AEGNRVTIDTSGYNGK

-2764 WNYTQVELKVTRIGD
+2764 WNYTNVELKVTRIGD
-2779 ESQKQIGLSTEATY
+2779 EKSHEIGLSTEATY

-2815 NYQISWSGI
+2815 NYQISWNGI
-2824 TDEKGCAGYQAYIR
+2824 TNENGCAGYQAYIR
-2838 TYDASGNLGNAT
+2838 TYDASGNLGNASV
-2850 AIGTQIA
+2850 IGSQVA
-2857 VTDKLADGSYQ
+2857 VTEKLADGSYQ

-2889 AAGENGADAYIDS
+2889 ATSGTGADAYIDS
-2902 TDGVTY
+2902 ADGVTY
-2908 ELQIPNRIQAPNV
+2908 ELQIPNRIPEPQV
-2921 TWSKNWSYDK
+2921 TWSPNWSYNTD
-2931 NAPMEADSFTNG
+2931 APMGADSFTNG
-2943 GLTISLKAD
+2943 GLRINLKAGT
-2952 VGSIPPGGSAYLLKA
+2952 GSIPPGGSAYLLKA
-2967 YVYEDEASA
+2967 YVYEDQTSA
-2976 NSAQMGTTN
+2976 DSAQMGATDC
-2985 YLEEYPA
+2985 LAEYPA
-2992 GDIPVQMDVT
+2992 GEIPVQMDVMD
-3002 NSENYY
+3002 SENYY

-3041 KSGAYQL
+3041 KSSAYQL

-3075 DLTEG
+3075 DLLDG
-3080 EEQLWSAKRT
+3080 EEQLWTAKRT

-3110 VHESDFAN
+3110 VHESDTAT

-3148 TDANGKDATKWVW
+3148 KDENGKDATRWVW
-3161 VWRSMT
+3161 VWKSVT

-3263 NDKDTTVT
+3263 NNNDTTVT
-3271 TASNAYQASETT
+3271 NASKAYHASETT

>member
-1 MKSKIKNRKRGF
+1 MERKIKNRKKGF

-76 EQVKKQRKSANFF
+76 EQVKKQGKSANFF

-107 AITLDSDASKAEQEM
+107 AITLDSDASKAEQEK

-137 FLKGSIGIE
+137 LLKGAIGIE

-166 NYKSEDADGYL
+166 TYDAEDTKDCL
-177 TMQKREY
+177 TMQKRDY
-184 DSRKKRLLGYYSTED
+184 DSRKKRLLGYYSTQD
-199 VTNVVKLKPTKLRI
+199 MTNVVKLKPTSLRI
-213 TTINLQNSE
+213 TSINLQNSE
-222 KLSLNW
+222 QLSLNW
-228 SSNAGQAQDV
+228 SGNVGLDAGV
-238 SYEVSFYDKAKTSDN
+238 SYEVKFYDKNDN
-253 LLFTMTISPYDLR
+253 STLFTMVISPFDLMKN
-266 TAGWSSSTESTDN
+266 GWSPSAENSAEN
-279 MASVELKDKNGTS
+279 MVSVELKDKDGKS

-301 YSDNKYSLVLDAMMS
+301 YTDNKFSLVLDAMMS
-316 AKVQKAINDVT
+316 ADVLKAI
-327 DTVTKT
+327 DTVEDGKKID
-333 NLERTSS
+333 LERTSS
-340 TSICRLQ
+340 TSICRLK
-347 AVTAELATQQN
+347 AVAESLSSPQD
-358 IYATVKATPYKGTQT
+358 IYATVQAKPYQGTGT
-373 KTGGK
+373 KNDGK
-378 EYKES
+378 EYKQS
-383 ELAKSNSA
+383 EVAASNNA

-399 SGTDIK
+399 SGNEIK
-405 LAAFRHLSNIRY
+405 IAAFRHLSNIRY
-417 YNKNEN
+417 YNKEEKT
-423 ASFIFTNKNM
+423 SFIFTNKNM

-441 LYDFQTTT
+441 LYDFQTANIA
-449 RTGTAIEKLV
+449 GTEVKKLI
-459 WTPNSVTEPLD
+459 WTACNVSDPID
-470 FPEIAELSEKYTL
+470 FPEIPKLSEKYTL
-483 KGEGAKTLVS
+483 KGNGSNTLVS
-493 GLKFGKDSITDGVT
+493 GLQLGQKSITSGEK
-507 YLGLFGEIKG
+507 YLGLFGELEG
-517 NVEDVTLRNAT
+517 TVENVTLRNAT
-528 LIYDANATGSYSSVE
+528 LTYDATKEGSGESVE

-551 CQGNLTNVTVQSEKT
+551 CQGNLTNVTVQSEKA

-572 KVTSNETTVKV
+572 KAAANGTTVNV
-583 TLNNQNC
+583 TLKKQNC
-590 SAIGGVVGLVATKE
+590 SAIGGVIGLIANKKGNE
-604 DTKTN
+604 DK
-609 GNNTYQRVDERK
+609 YQRVDDRK
-621 FTNVSFY
+621 YTNVSFD
-628 GEVKAVLPEKT
+628 GEITATLPEIAVNT
-639 ITDGMNMES
+639 IKNMES

-654 GGIIGVAKLKNNEN
+654 GGIAGVAKLKNNSN
-668 TGMIHCENYASVS
+668 TGMIQCENHASVS

-696 FTKTTTTGT
+696 FTTKS
-705 DLSKISNIRKSSNEG
+705 DLSNMSNIRKSSNEG
-720 LILST
+720 LILCT
-725 SEASGQALTG
+725 SDTSDATLTG
-735 KYFGGIVGYGGQA
+735 KYFGGIVGYGYQV
-748 LIHESY
+748 LVHESY

-759 ASEFTFDSSKKT
+759 ASNFSFNSETD

-776 YVGGIIGYGK
+776 YVGGIIGYGQS
-786 DSLINNCSTQKNG
+786 SLISNCSTQKNG

-808 GIAGALSGNIADVIK
+808 GIAGALEGNVSEAIQ
-823 AEGTIK
+823 AEGNIK
-829 VTTNASYVIGKKYV
+829 VTTNASYVIGNNYV
-843 GGIVGENSSG
+843 GGIVGENSKG
-853 VTLENCVNNGV
+853 VTLKNCVNNGV

-871 VGGIVGYNASG
+871 VGGIVGYNANG
-882 ATINDCASY
+882 ATISDCASY

-898 VFKMITETWDATADY
+898 VFKMITETWKAKADY
-913 AGGIAGYNNGSIIF
+913 AGGIAGYNNGDIKF
-927 SSESTAVTVKSV
+927 SKDSEAVTVKSV

-949 GGVAGFNDIKGSLDV
+949 GGIAGFNDISGTLDV
-964 HYTLIGGRVYG
+964 HYTLIGGRIYG
-975 YEDCVGGGFGFN
+975 YKDCVGGGFGFN
-987 ASADLLTKEMLIR
+987 ASENLLTQELTIK
-1000 PRSVQGRYY
+1000 PKSVEGRYY

-1015 ANVVNLSQ
+1015 ANVVNLTKDIEMS
-1023 DVVMDKFRCDNILGS
+1023 KFRCDNILGS

-1047 IIGYQRTYGSDQL
+1047 IIGYQRTYGSNQ
-1060 AAEAESESNNADSI
+1060 SADSSKLLPGI
-1074 FKAVETKRTSSTD
+1074 SDSNAPTK
-1087 KILPVVQNNNVPT
+1087 
-1100 NVLASTNTH
+1100 VLESTNEFT
-1109 KLTVSTSG
+1109 LTVSTYG
-1117 NTKDKLSVETNNVPI
+1117 NDSSKLSVETNNVPI
-1132 QANLYA
+1132 QADIYA
-1138 GGVIGYCERS
+1138 GGIIGYCENA
-1148 SKLIVKNCLNSGN
+1148 SKLIVKNCLNNGNLTNTSGN
-1161 LSNLSGSKAVKL
+1161 KTVQMN
-1173 NDLIQSEIDTGFS
+1173 NYIQAEVDKSFS
-1186 NKENPS
+1186 NSSENPTM
-1192 IHAVGGIIS
+1192 HLVGGIIS
-1201 VNLENQIIDHCSN
+1201 ANLENQIIDHCSN

-1233 LVVNCKLEEHFGNAS
+1233 LIVNCKLDEHFGNAALS
-1248 LDYLGGIA
+1248 YIGGIA
-1256 GINVGKSSE
+1256 GINVGDSQE
-1265 TGSTKSYTS
+1265 T
-1274 TDGAVTYTAGTIT
+1274 DANRTYGTLTYKTGTIT
-1287 KCTTEAGKTISG
+1287 KCSTLSGKTISG
-1299 KNNVG
+1299 KDNVG
-1304 GIVGWNLQNATLS
+1304 GIVGWNLPNATLT
-1317 ENTSYANLS
+1317 ENTSYANLLG
-1326 ASGDAVGGIAG
+1326 AGNAVGGIAG
-1337 RNSGKIEAVEHQLRG
+1337 RNSGVIEAESYVANG
-1352 TTTQKISSNGSAV
+1352 TSAQKISSNGIAV
-1365 GGLVGVNELDGV
+1365 GGLVGINETSGTIQATDGTKEDFE
-1377 LQVNGTE
+1377 L
-1384 TTSEIVV
+1384 VV
-1391 IGANVSINGKQKV
+1391 IGNNVSVNGKQYV
-1404 GGVVGVNYGQFGAAG
+1404 GGIVGINYGQFGGSGRA
-1419 PYLTCSA
+1419 YLTCTA
-1426 GQVRATQGIVG
+1426 TQVRAAQGNVG

-1442 TNGNVV
+1442 TNGNII
-1448 HAVNCSQT
+1448 HAVNKSGN
-1456 VTADSGTAGGIT
+1456 VTADAGIAGGIT
-1468 AVVQEGKMISDC
+1468 ARVQAGQKISDC
-1480 KSYGTVRSS
+1480 KNYGTVRSS
-1489 AGYTGGI
+1489 AGYAGGI
-1496 AATNAGLIED
+1496 AATNAGTIQE
-1506 CKVEGTNTKDTLI
+1506 CKVEGTSEKDTLI

-1526 IGAITAVNETTGTI
+1526 IGAITAVNESTGTI

-1546 AKVKLQSDGTKFG
+1546 ANVKLQSDGTKFG
-1559 GITGKNLGIIEQATL
+1559 GITGKNLGTIEQATL
-1574 TNMPAI
+1574 TNMPVI

-1597 GAVTYINSDKL
+1597 GKVTQIEAKEL
-1608 NFQDFSGY
+1608 KFEQFSGY
-1616 KYLGGIV
+1616 QYLGGIV

-1629 TNGATI
+1629 NATDAI
-1635 SSANVQYSTYSGSM
+1635 VQESSYSGTIT
-1649 AEKSSTSKAGN
+1649 EKAATSKAGN

-1667 INYATLNGNKVA
+1667 INYATLNGNEVA

-1688 YTATSTSTED
+1688 YTATSTSTEE
-1698 QKEASATHAGGITGK
+1698 QKEVSATHAGGITGK

-1725 IDNDKSTLSAKNGML
+1725 KDNDKSTLSAKNGML

-1751 QMSGSNKTTSI
+1751 QMSGSDKTTSI
-1762 LSGNDI
+1762 LYGNDI

-1774 FDNLDKLEAKAS
+1774 FENLDKLEAKAS
-1786 NYLQAD
+1786 AQLKAD
-1792 KNAVDAS
+1792 ENAVDTS

-1812 NTSVKD
+1812 NTSVKN
-1818 NRLEMYVETN
+1818 NRLGMYVETN

-2031 TYTIQILDCVNGP
+2031 TYTIQILDCVNGS

-2064 LAGLDESQKANAIEN
+2064 LAGLQEYQKADAIEK

-2114 TGCQNTIVTDCYSVN
+2114 TGCKNTIVTDCYSVN
-2129 KEKQYYWGSNT
+2129 KERDYYWGSNT

-2150 QNGRGKASK
+2150 KNGRGNASK

-2180 WDHKI
+2180 WDHEI
-2185 NLSYNNQELTSYANG
+2185 NLSYNNQELASYANG

-2206 GVNGYSDQYAFYSC
+2206 GENGYSDQYAFYSC
-2220 LYRDGVNERY
+2220 LYRDGVNSRY

-2247 ITKSGYI
+2247 ITETGYI
-2254 IPKSQYEYLT
+2254 IPKSEYQYLSTDT
-2264 TDPSNVHPK
+2264 TKVHPK

-2288 FQEVRDRF
+2288 FEEVRDRF

-2311 RNTEGIAD
+2311 RNTEGIVN
-2319 NKILAPASATASIAN
+2319 NKILAPASATASIEN
-2334 GKISVDITPQ
+2334 GKITVDITPQ

-2365 DGRNTETREL
+2365 DGTNTETREL

-2406 SSEMINANVAQTKK
+2406 SSETINANVDQTKK
-2420 VLPTPDVKAELYQI
+2420 VLPTPDVKAELYQQAE
-2434 KESIRGNENNYIYRF
+2434 KTNGKENNYIYRF

-2470 GGGSVTLNEKNTT
+2470 GGGSIILDGENTT
-2483 GNLTVNAGTYQMTAQ
+2483 ANLEVNAGTYQMTAQ
-2498 AIAANNNYENS
+2498 AIAENTNYENS

-2521 KPSISLTTNNSAN
+2521 KPSISLTTENSAN
-2534 GKAKVNVEVTGTTLE
+2534 GKAKVSVEVTGTTLE

-2654 SVTEEGVENW
+2654 SVTEKGVENW

-2678 FSDYQYKSQNN
+2678 FSDYQYISQNN

-2697 VLDQENG
+2697 VLDQKDG
-2704 SSLTPDTT
+2704 SSLTPDIN
-2712 SGTLKYTFSWDKN
+2712 SGNLQYKFSWDKD
-2725 ISGGKYQISLTGIDT
+2725 ISGGNYQISLTGIDA
-2740 AGNRVMIDTSGYDGS
+2740 AGNRVTIDTSDYEGGK
-2755 NSYTANAED
+2755 SYTANAED

-2779 ESQKQIGLSTEATY
+2779 ESKNQIGLSTEATY

-2815 NYQISWSGI
+2815 NYQISWNGI
-2824 TDEKGCAGYQAYIR
+2824 TNENGCAGYQAYIR
-2838 TYDASGNLGNAT
+2838 TYDDSANLGEAL
-2850 AIGTQIA
+2850 AIGNQIS
-2857 VTDKLADGSYQ
+2857 VTEKLQDGSYQ
-2868 ELVNLEDYAG
+2868 ELVNLENYAG
-2878 KRAVI
+2878 KRAVV

-2889 AAGENGADAYIDS
+2889 QTTGQYVDS
-2902 TDGVTY
+2902 TAGVTY
-2908 ELQIPNRIQAPNV
+2908 ELQIPARIAEPEV
-2921 TWSKNWSYDK
+2921 TWSKNWTYDK
-2931 NAPMEADSFTNG
+2931 NTPMDAEAFKNK
-2943 GLTISLKAD
+2943 GLKISLTAAE
-2952 VGSIPPGGSAYLLKA
+2952 GSIPPGGSAYLLRA
-2967 YVYEDEASA
+2967 YVYDTEQAAKSASMA
-2976 NSAQMGTTN
+2976 NLGDYIA
-2985 YLEEYPA
+2985 EYPS
-2992 GDIPVQMDVT
+2992 DDVPVQMDVSSST
-3002 NSENYY
+3002 EYY
-3008 HNLQNLSVKYA
+3008 HELTNFPIQYA
-3019 GKWIVFF
+3019 GKWIVFYA
-3026 TRISSGEG
+3026 RISAGGG
-3034 NVSSKWV
+3034 NVSSVWTKTDQ
-3041 KSGAYQL
+3041 AYQL
-3048 PYVKLAQPVIASDSK
+3048 PYVKLAQPTVTSDS
-3063 DVTVPVRVVTNP
+3063 VATTIEARVVENP
-3075 DLTEG
+3075 DISEG
-3080 EEQLWSAKRT
+3080 EKQEWTAKRT
-3090 ELTWDSIECADALT
+3090 ELTWSSVDCADVVELALAG
-3104 MKLSGT
+3104 KL
-3110 VHESDFAN
+3110 
-3118 TQKSADIRILEDQ
+3118 TQEGETSQDKNASIRILEDPT
-3131 ENHKVDVQ
+3131 NHTVDVQ
-3139 QYLQEEQHY
+3139 QYRQVEETITNQDG
-3148 TDANGKDATKWVW
+3148 TQTKQMVW
-3161 VWRSMT
+3161 KWLSVT
-3167 EEVQEDQKDWPAD
+3167 GTVPDE
-3180 QKTHL
+3180 QKTWEKENQTHV
-3185 FKLDQYQVQIA
+3185 FELDQYQV
-3196 TSFGGRPTYLT
+3196 
-3207 LTAELEAYPKSGG
+3207 
-3220 GFTYVLRLPDITSV
+3220 DITSTFDQKTTYITLKTELV
-3234 KNLEGA
+3234 AVPKASGGYTYTLKLP
-3240 DVTYS
+3240 DVTEVTNLTGQQFTHD
-3245 NFAITDSV
+3245 NFAITKQV
-3253 TVQANVKENL
+3253 NITANVKANL
-3263 NDKDTTVT
+3263 DGNTSDTYH
-3271 TASNAYQASETT
+3271 ASDVV
-3283 EVKWNK
+3283 EVKWN

>member
-1 MKSKIKNRKRGF
+1 MKSKIKNRKKGF
-13 TLVELMIVLIIMA
+13 TLVELMVVLIIMA
-26 IIAAIAIPSFINYWR
+26 IIAAIAIPSFLNYWR

-64 YYRSSGQWDRFK
+64 YYRSSGQWDKFK
-76 EQVKKQRKSANFF
+76 EQVKKQGKSANFF
-89 KDDASTTFDE
+89 KDDASTTLDE

-107 AITLDSDASKAEQEM
+107 AITLDSDVSATDQKK
-122 NPVMQLLGDYLTEGD
+122 NLVMQLLDDYLTEGD

-166 NYKSEDADGYL
+166 NYKSEDTDGYL
-177 TMQKREY
+177 TMQKRDY
-184 DSRKKRLLGYYSTED
+184 DSRKKRLLGYYSTQD

-228 SSNAGQAQDV
+228 SSNVGQAQDV
-238 SYEVSFYDKAKTSDN
+238 SYEVSFYDKTKTSDN

-279 MASVELKDKNGTS
+279 MASVELKDKSGNS

-316 AKVQKAINDVT
+316 AKVQKAINDVA
-327 DTVTKT
+327 DPVTKT
-333 NLERTSS
+333 DLERTSS

-347 AVTAELATQQN
+347 AVDTELATQQN
-358 IYATVKATPYKGTQT
+358 IYATVKATPYKGTQA

-399 SGTDIK
+399 SGNEIK

-417 YNKNEN
+417 YNKEVNT
-423 ASFIFTNKNM
+423 SFTLTNKNM

-449 RTGTAIEKLV
+449 KTGTAIEKLV

-470 FPEIAELSEKYTL
+470 FPEIAELSKNYTL

-517 NVEDVTLRNAT
+517 NVENVTLRNAT
-528 LIYDANATGSYSSVE
+528 LIYDAKDAYSSVE

-551 CQGNLTNVTVQSEKT
+551 CEGNLTSVTVQSEKT

-572 KVTSNETTVKV
+572 KAAANGTTVKV

-590 SAIGGVVGLVATKE
+590 SAIGGVVGLVAKEGTKINE
-604 DTKTN
+604 
-609 GNNTYQRVDERK
+609 NNTYQRVDKRK
-621 FTNVSFY
+621 FTNISFY
-628 GEVKAVLPEKT
+628 GEVEAVLPGKN
-639 ITDGMNMES
+639 ITAGMNMES

-654 GGIIGVAKLKNNEN
+654 GGIVGVAKLKNNEN

-696 FTKTTTTGT
+696 FTTTVTTGT
-705 DLSKISNIRKSSNEG
+705 DLSTISNIRKSSNEG
-720 LILST
+720 LILCISD
-725 SEASGQALTG
+725 ASDTALTG
-735 KYFGGIVGYGGQA
+735 KYFGGIVGYGGHT

-759 ASEFTFDSSKKT
+759 ASNFTFDSSKKN

-776 YVGGIIGYGK
+776 YIGGIIGYGQ

-799 YVLGSEQVG
+799 YVLGSDQVG

-829 VTTNASYVIGKKYV
+829 VTTNASYVIGYNYV

-864 AAGYEKY
+864 AAGYGNY
-871 VGGIVGYNASG
+871 VGGIVGYNANG
-882 ATINDCASY
+882 ATIKDCASY

-913 AGGIAGYNNGSIIF
+913 AGGIAGYNNGSIKF
-927 SSESTAVTVKSV
+927 SAASTAVTVKSV
-939 SSIVVGNNYV
+939 SSIVVGKNYV
-949 GGVAGFNDIKGSLDV
+949 GGVAGFNDINGSLDV

-987 ASADLLTKEMLIR
+987 ASENLLTKEMLIR

-1015 ANVVNLSQ
+1015 ANVVNLSE
-1023 DVVMDKFRCDNILGS
+1023 DTVMDKFRCDNILGY

-1047 IIGYQRTYGSDQL
+1047 IIGYQRTYRTGQLTEEPEGSSS
-1060 AAEAESESNNADSI
+1060 ANSVFRAVESN
-1074 FKAVETKRTSSTD
+1074 RTSSTD
-1087 KILPVVQNNNVPT
+1087 KILPLVQNNNVPT
-1100 NVLASTNTH
+1100 NALASTNPYT
-1109 KLTVSTSG
+1109 LTVSSSG
-1117 NTKDKLSVETNNVPI
+1117 NTENKLSVETNNVPI

-1138 GGVIGYCERS
+1138 GGVIGYCEKS
-1148 SKLIVKNCLNSGN
+1148 SQLIVKNCLNSGN

-1173 NDLIQSEIDTGFS
+1173 NDLIQSEIDAGFS
-1186 NKENPS
+1186 NEKNPS

-1201 VNLENQIIDHCSN
+1201 VNLENQVIDHCSN

-1233 LVVNCKLEEHFGNAS
+1233 LVVNCKLEDHFGNAS

-1256 GINVGKSSE
+1256 GINVGKNSE

-1274 TDGAVTYTAGTIT
+1274 TNGTVIYTAGTIT

-1299 KNNVG
+1299 KNNIG

-1326 ASGDAVGGIAG
+1326 GAGDAVGGIAG
-1337 RNSGKIEAVEHQLRG
+1337 RNSGKIEAVEYQMQE
-1352 TTTQKISSNGSAV
+1352 TTAQKISSNGSAV
-1365 GGLVGVNELDGV
+1365 GGLVGVNELDGM
-1377 LQVNGTE
+1377 LQANGTG
-1384 TTSEIVV
+1384 TTSELAV
-1391 IGANVSINGKQKV
+1391 IGTNVSISGKQKV

-1448 HAVNCSQT
+1448 HAVNRSQT

-1468 AVVQEGKMISDC
+1468 AVVQEGKGISDC

-1489 AGYTGGI
+1489 AGYAGGI
-1496 AATNAGLIED
+1496 AATNAGTIQD
-1506 CKVEGTNTKDTLI
+1506 CTVQGTTEGTKVTNAQI
-1519 YSLGKDE
+1519 SSLGVDE
-1526 IGAITAVNETTGTI
+1526 IGAIAAVNETSGMI
-1540 QNSSPG
+1540 ESSAPG
-1546 AKVKLQSDGTKFG
+1546 ANVKLKSDGTKFG
-1559 GITGKNLGIIEQATL
+1559 GITGKNEGSVQNATL
-1574 TNMPAI
+1574 TDMPDV

-1597 GAVTYINSDKL
+1597 GAVTEIHSRDL
-1608 NFQDFSGY
+1608 NFENFSGY
-1616 KYLGGIV
+1616 RYLGGIV

-1635 SSANVQYSTYSGSM
+1635 SSVNVQNSTYSGSM
-1649 AEKSSTSKAGN
+1649 TEKTSTSKAGN

-1667 INYATLNGNKVA
+1667 INYATLRGNNVA
-1679 QITMTIDGI
+1679 QITMTIDGV
-1688 YTATSTSTED
+1688 YTATSTSTEE
-1698 QKEASATHAGGITGK
+1698 QKEVSATHAGGITGK

-1725 IDNDKSTLSAKNGML
+1725 EDNANSKLTAKNGML
-1740 GGIAGFNKGTI
+1740 GGITGFNKGTI
-1751 QMSGSNKTTSI
+1751 RMSGSDKTTAVMAQ
-1762 LSGNDI
+1762 DI
-1768 DVTGTT
+1768 D
-1774 FDNLDKLEAKAS
+1774 LDQLS
-1786 NYLQAD
+1786 
-1792 KNAVDAS
+1792 KNASS
-1799 SKTQIAEMKYYTS
+1799 SKIKKDANYVNWTNNTQIEKLKYNS
-1812 NTSVKD
+1812 SRTSVTE
-1818 NRLEMYVETN
+1818 NRLQMYMNTN
-1828 GNLGGI
+1828 GNIGGI
-1834 TAYNGTT
+1834 TAYNGKS
-1841 GEMTGCVSGNWFLV
+1841 GALDYCVSGNWFIA
-1855 NKSQA
+1855 NKSDA
-1860 IGVGTGGVIGMNS
+1860 IGVGTGGVIGMNE
-1873 SEKNLNGLING
+1873 SENDLSYLVNG
-1884 AFVGRQLPN
+1884 AFVGRQLKSTA
-1893 GVTNRFAGGI
+1893 TNRFAGGI

-1915 VINNCINY
+1915 VISHCINY
-1923 GTVYCYN
+1923 GTIYCYN

-1944 GGTIQNCRNYGNLQT
+1944 GGTIENCRNYGNLQT
-1959 TYQEGW
+1959 TYAAGW

-1973 AQLYHAYEQNEYN
+1973 AQLYHAFENHEYN
-1986 IISCGNFGNIYTKN
+1986 ILKCSNYGSVFAREGKQCN
-2000 GATKDSP
+2000 D

-2020 NYRVDNKNNGQ
+2020 TTRVDKQ
-2031 TYTIQILDCVNGP
+2031 EDSQKFTIQILDCTNEP
-2044 GVKIYSGS
+2044 GVSIYSNS
-2052 MASGVVGFLSAD
+2052 MASGIVGFLSCDKPD
-2064 LAGLDESQKANAIEN
+2064 LGPIKT
-2079 STQNVTLRIERCQ
+2079 STQNVTIRVERCQ
-2092 NYADILMGVQF
+2092 NYAETLEGNNF
-2103 YAGIFGDRYGD
+2103 TAGIFGDRYGSEAW
-2114 TGCQNTIVTDCYSVN
+2114 TKNTIVKDCYSVEHAGMN
-2129 KEKQYYWGSNT
+2129 KEGYPIFSSGNSGGGGSPTDITPWKNRNHIMYFNGRNNLSNQVFYNSNCATLYHSNT
-2140 QGSDRPIYSF
+2140 GTGSGRTLSSMSESGLNSKCAFPGFIMYDATVGKYFVANIYTNQSKDIQGQWCEID
-2150 QNGRGKASK
+2150 
-2159 MKEENRKNNYLIE
+2159 EN
-2172 RGNRNWYG
+2172 
-2180 WDHKI
+2180 
-2185 NLSYNNQELTSYANG
+2185 
-2200 EYPGPL
+2200 
-2206 GVNGYSDQYAFYSC
+2206 
-2220 LYRDGVNERY
+2220 
-2230 AITTMYANYNI
+2230 
-2241 DPQNDT
+2241 
-2247 ITKSGYI
+2247 GYI
-2254 IPKSQYEYLT
+2254 IEKSSGTRLAEIM
-2264 TDPSNVHPK
+2264 
-2273 GKVLFYLDDT
+2273 FYLDENIT
-2283 YNSKS
+2283 YNSTWFTNTLIKEPDNAFVNS
-2288 FQEVRDRF
+2288 
-2296 LDKGSNYYK
+2296 
-2305 LAREGY
+2305 ARNSW
-2311 RNTEGIAD
+2311 RRLEGIVTNEAGE
-2319 NKILAPASATASIAN
+2319 NQILAPQSAEVKIQN
-2334 GKISVDITPQ
+2334 GKINITVTPAEMS
-2344 DLPNALMGEK
+2344 PNAEGTAK
-2354 CNPFKYNIIIS
+2354 PKTCDPYKYVVQVS
-2365 DGRNTETREL
+2365 DETGKTEEHSL
-2375 YTESGS
+2375 YTETGS
-2381 FDIPFSM
+2381 FTIPSGL
-2388 SGNLSVQVQSVSM
+2388 SGNLSIQVKAVSM
-2401 FSDVA
+2401 YDDVQE
-2406 SSEMINANVAQTKK
+2406 SEFIQANIIDSKLI
-2420 VLPTPDVKAELYQI
+2420 LPTPDVKAVLVKIGSSYQYQF
-2434 KESIRGNENNYIYRF
+2434 S
-2449 TLNNLSDYE
+2449 LNNEEDYNATDE
-2458 SYPGWQVKVAIQ
+2458 NGEKLYEGWNVKVNVQ
-2470 GGGSVTLNEKNTT
+2470 GNQSVTLNEENSK
-2483 GNLTVNAGTYQMTAQ
+2483 VAMDVSKAGIYQIIAQ
-2498 AIAANNNYENS
+2498 ATDGSGKNQYIDSPEVSVS
-2509 ATKST
+2509 A
-2514 PVYLPKY
+2514 YLPKY
-2521 KPSISLTTNNSAN
+2521 TPLISLTTNNSST
-2534 GKAKVNVEVTGTTLE
+2534 GKAKASVGMSGNTLD
-2549 NLSVNVTLDGSNT
+2549 NLSINITLDGSNT
-2562 GIIETPPIYR
+2562 GIIDTPPVYR

-2578 WTDASEKTITDTVFA
+2578 WKGKNDVVFA
-2593 QTDMLTVSNGI
+2593 QTDLLAAANGKAE
-2604 TTASFTNLPEYIS
+2604 ASFTNLPEYIS
-2617 KVNDLKVRVWY
+2617 NVDDLKVRIWY
-2628 AQSGLGPVYTYYDVD
+2628 AQSGLGPVYTYYDVAKESD
-2643 ADKDSNDKILE
+2643 ANIKILE
-2654 SVTEEGVENW
+2654 NVQGDVETW
-2664 KYQFTPVLKNTGSY
+2664 AYQKSTVIEAKTTTFM
-2678 FSDYQYKSQNN
+2678 DYQYNSENL
-2689 ILTWLEKP
+2689 LTWLPRPE
-2697 VLDQENG
+2697 LDQASG
-2704 SSLTPDTT
+2704 TSLIPDTK
-2712 SGTLKYTFSWDKN
+2712 SGTLKYTFSWDKGIPKGN
-2725 ISGGKYQISLTGIDT
+2725 YQISLTGID
-2740 AGNRVMIDTSGYDGS
+2740 AEGNRVTIDTSGYDGK
-2755 NSYTANAED
+2755 NFYTANAED

-2889 AAGENGADAYIDS
+2889 AAGGTGADAYIDS

-2943 GLTISLKAD
+2943 GLTIRLQAD
-2952 VGSIPPGGSAYLLKA
+2952 AGSIPPGGSAYLLKA

-2985 YLEEYPA
+2985 YLKEYPA
-2992 GDIPVQMDVT
+2992 GDIPVQMDVID
-3002 NSENYY
+3002 SENYY

-3041 KSGAYQL
+3041 KSNAYQL

-3063 DVTVPVRVVTNP
+3063 DVIVPVRVVTNP
-3075 DLTEG
+3075 DLSDG
-3080 EEQLWSAKRT
+3080 EEQPWSAKRT

-3104 MKLSGT
+3104 MKLSGI
-3110 VHESDFAN
+3110 VHENDMA
-3118 TQKSADIRILEDQ
+3118 TTKKSADIRILEDQ
-3131 ENHKVDVQ
+3131 ENHTVDIQ

-3148 TDANGKDATKWVW
+3148 TDANGKDATRWVW
-3161 VWRSMT
+3161 VWKSVT
-3167 EEVQEDQKDWPAD
+3167 EEVQENQKDWPAD

-3253 TVQANVKENL
+3253 TVQANVKANL
-3263 NDKDTTVT
+3263 NNADTTVT

>member
-1 MKSKIKNRKRGF
+1 MKSKIKNRKKGF
-13 TLVELMIVLIIMA
+13 TLVELMVVLIIMA
-26 IIAAIAIPSFINYWR
+26 IIAAIAIPSFLNYWR

-64 YYRSSGQWDRFK
+64 YYRSSGQWDKFK
-76 EQVKKQRKSANFF
+76 EQVKKQGKSANFF
-89 KDDASTTFDE
+89 KDDASTTLDE

-107 AITLDSDASKAEQEM
+107 AITLDSDASKADQKK
-122 NPVMQLLGDYLTEGD
+122 NLVMQLLDDYLTEGD

-166 NYKSEDADGYL
+166 NYESEDTDGYL
-177 TMQKREY
+177 TMQKRDY
-184 DSRKKRLLGYYSTED
+184 DSRKKRLLGYYSTQD

-228 SSNAGQAQDV
+228 SSNVGQAQDV
-238 SYEVSFYDKAKTSDN
+238 SYEVSFYDKTKTSDN

-279 MASVELKDKNGTS
+279 MASVELKDKSGAS

-327 DTVTKT
+327 DTVMKT

-347 AVTAELATQQN
+347 AVATELATQQN
-358 IYATVKATPYKGTQT
+358 IYATVKATPYKGTQA
-373 KTGGK
+373 KIGGK

-399 SGTDIK
+399 SGNEIK

-417 YNKNEN
+417 YNKEEN
-423 ASFIFTNKNM
+423 TSFTLTNKNM

-470 FPEIAELSEKYTL
+470 FPEIAELSKSYTL

-493 GLKFGKDSITDGVT
+493 GLKFGKDSITNGVT

-517 NVEDVTLRNAT
+517 NVENVTLRNAT
-528 LIYDANATGSYSSVE
+528 LIYDANAADAYPSVE

-551 CQGNLTNVTVQSEKT
+551 CEGNLTSVTVQSEKT

-572 KVTSNETTVKV
+572 KAAANGTTVKV

-590 SAIGGVVGLVATKE
+590 SAIGGVVGLVAKE
-604 DTKTN
+604 GSVTN
-609 GNNTYQRVDERK
+609 GNNTYQRVDKRK
-621 FTNVSFY
+621 FTNISFY
-628 GEVKAVLPEKT
+628 GEVEAVLPGKN
-639 ITDGMNMES
+639 ITAGMNMES

-654 GGIIGVAKLKNNEN
+654 GGIVGVAKLKNNEN

-696 FTKTTTTGT
+696 FTTTVTTGT
-705 DLSKISNIRKSSNEG
+705 DLSTISNIRKSSNEG
-720 LILST
+720 LILCT
-725 SEASGQALTG
+725 SDASDTALTG
-735 KYFGGIVGYGGQA
+735 KYFGGIVGYGGKT

-759 ASEFTFDSSKKT
+759 ASNFTFDSSKKN

-776 YVGGIIGYGK
+776 YIGGIIGYGQ

-799 YVLGSEQVG
+799 YVLGSDQVG

-829 VTTNASYVIGKKYV
+829 VTTNASYVIGYNYV

-864 AAGYEKY
+864 AAGYGNY
-871 VGGIVGYNASG
+871 VGGIVGYNANG
-882 ATINDCASY
+882 ATIKDCASY

-913 AGGIAGYNNGSIIF
+913 AGGIAGYNNGSIEF
-927 SSESTAVTVKSV
+927 SAASTAVTVKSV
-939 SSIVVGNNYV
+939 SSIVVGKNYV
-949 GGVAGFNDIKGSLDV
+949 GGVAGFNDINGSLDV

-987 ASADLLTKEMLIR
+987 ASENLLTKEMLIR

-1015 ANVVNLSQ
+1015 ANVVNLSE
-1023 DVVMDKFRCDNILGS
+1023 DTVMDKFRCDNILGS

-1047 IIGYQRTYGSDQL
+1047 IIGYQRTYGTGQL
-1060 AAEAESESNNADSI
+1060 TEKPEGSSSANSVFQAVESN
-1074 FKAVETKRTSSTD
+1074 RTSSTD
-1087 KILPVVQNNNVPT
+1087 KILPLVQNNNVPT
-1100 NVLASTNTH
+1100 NALASTNSHT
-1109 KLTVSTSG
+1109 LTVSTSG
-1117 NTKDKLSVETNNVPI
+1117 NTENKLSVETNNVPI
-1132 QANLYA
+1132 QANLYV
-1138 GGVIGYCERS
+1138 GGVIGYCEKS
-1148 SKLIVKNCLNSGN
+1148 SQLIVKNCLNSGN

-1186 NKENPS
+1186 NEKNPS

-1201 VNLENQIIDHCSN
+1201 VNLENQVIDHCSN

-1233 LVVNCKLEEHFGNAS
+1233 LVVNCKLEDHFGNAS

-1256 GINVGKSSE
+1256 GINVGKNSE

-1274 TDGAVTYTAGTIT
+1274 TKGTVNYTAGTIT

-1299 KNNVG
+1299 KNNIG

-1326 ASGDAVGGIAG
+1326 GAGDAVGGIAG
-1337 RNSGKIEAVEHQLRG
+1337 RNSGKIEAVEYQLQR
-1352 TTTQKISSNGSAV
+1352 TTAQKISSNGSAV
-1365 GGLVGVNELDGV
+1365 GGLVGVNELDGM
-1377 LQVNGTE
+1377 LQANGTG
-1384 TTSEIVV
+1384 TTSELAV
-1391 IGANVSINGKQKV
+1391 IGTNVSISGKQKV

-1426 GQVRATQGIVG
+1426 GQVRAIQGIVG

-1448 HAVNCSQT
+1448 HAVNRSQT
-1456 VTADSGTAGGIT
+1456 VTADSGTVGGIT
-1468 AVVQEGKMISDC
+1468 AVVQEGKLISDC

-1489 AGYTGGI
+1489 AGYAGGI
-1496 AATNAGLIED
+1496 AATNAGTIRD
-1506 CKVEGTNTKDTLI
+1506 CKVEGTGTNSAWI

-1526 IGAITAVNETTGTI
+1526 IGAITAVNEATGTI

-1546 AKVKLQSDGTKFG
+1546 ANVKLQSNGTKFG
-1559 GITGKNLGIIEQATL
+1559 GITGKNLGIVEQATL
-1574 TNMPAI
+1574 TNMPAV

-1597 GAVTYINSDKL
+1597 GAVTEIHSRDL
-1608 NFQDFSGY
+1608 NFENFSGY
-1616 KYLGGIV
+1616 RYLGGIV

-1635 SSANVQYSTYSGSM
+1635 SSANVQNSTYSGSM
-1649 AEKSSTSKAGN
+1649 TEKTSTSKAGN

-1667 INYATLNGNKVA
+1667 INYATLSGNNVA
-1679 QITMTIDGI
+1679 QITMTIDGV
-1688 YTATSTSTED
+1688 YTATSTSTEE
-1698 QKEASATHAGGITGK
+1698 QKEVSATHAGGITGK
-1713 NEENAVVENCIL
+1713 NEENAVVGNCIL
-1725 IDNDKSTLSAKNGML
+1725 EDNANSKLTAKNGML
-1740 GGIAGFNKGTI
+1740 GGITGFNKGTI
-1751 QMSGSNKTTSI
+1751 RMSGSDKTSTI
-1762 LSGNDI
+1762 LSGGDI
-1768 DVTGTT
+1768 EVTGTT
-1774 FDNLDKLEAKAS
+1774 FDNLDKLEAKAGAQ
-1786 NYLQAD
+1786 LKAD
-1792 KNAVDAS
+1792 EYAVNALS
-1799 SKTQIAEMKYYTS
+1799 SKIEEMRYYTS
-1812 NTSVKD
+1812 NTPVKND
-1818 NRLEMYVETN
+1818 RLEMYVETN

-1884 AFVGRQLPN
+1884 AFVGRQLQN

-1986 IISCGNFGNIYTKN
+1986 IISCGNFGNIYTKD

-2020 NYRVDNKNNGQ
+2020 AYYTANQNDGQ
-2031 TYTIQILDCVNGP
+2031 KYTIQVLDCVNGST
-2044 GVKIYSGS
+2044 VEVYSQS
-2052 MASGVVGFLSAD
+2052 MASGIVGFLSAD
-2064 LAGLDESQKANAIEN
+2064 KTANGQIDANTIKN
-2079 STQNVTLRIERCQ
+2079 SIQNITLRIERCQ
-2092 NYADILMGVQF
+2092 NYANKLQGKNCIG
-2103 YAGIFGDRYGD
+2103 GIFGERYGD
-2114 TGCQNTIVTDCYSVN
+2114 DGYAKTIISDCYSLN
-2129 KEKQYYWGSNT
+2129 KDTSYYKENNNHPIWSKFNSAANPEKILS
-2140 QGSDRPIYSF
+2140 
-2150 QNGRGKASK
+2150 QNRV
-2159 MKEENRKNNYLIE
+2159 NNYFIQRNE
-2172 RGNRNWYG
+2172 RHWYG
-2180 WDHKI
+2180 WDDTYKVSLDYNDYEVDTNKNGFI
-2185 NLSYNNQELTSYANG
+2185 DEPNWNNLSEK
-2200 EYPGPL
+2200 
-2206 GVNGYSDQYAFYSC
+2206 GYEDQHAFYSC
-2220 LYRDGVNERY
+2220 LIINEDFQTNNKPKY
-2230 AITTMYANYNI
+2230 AIAAVYPEYGLSSK
-2241 DPQNDT
+2241 NDT
-2247 ITKSGYI
+2247 ITETGYI
-2254 IPKSQYEYLT
+2254 VAKVQPNT
-2264 TDPSNVHPK
+2264 VH
-2273 GKVLFYLDDT
+2273 GKVLYYLDNSYDVLS
-2283 YNSKS
+2283 YNK
-2288 FQEVRDRF
+2288 VYDKIM
-2296 LDKGSNYYK
+2296 DKGSNYYK

-2311 RNTEGIAD
+2311 RNTEGIVG

-2344 DLPNALMGEK
+2344 NLPNALMGEK

-2365 DGRNTETREL
+2365 DGTNTETREL

-2381 FDIPFSM
+2381 FDIPFNM
-2388 SGNLSVQVQSVSM
+2388 SGNLSVQIQSVSM

-2406 SSEMINANVAQTKK
+2406 SSDSINANVSQTKK
-2420 VLPTPDVKAELYQI
+2420 VLPVPDVKVELYQI
-2434 KESIRGNENNYIYRF
+2434 NTNQYSTEKNYTYRF
-2449 TLNNLSDYE
+2449 TLNNLSDYA
-2458 SYPGWQVKVAIQ
+2458 SYPGWQVKVSIQ
-2470 GGGSVTLNEKNTT
+2470 GGGSVTLNENNTT
-2483 GNLTVNAGTYQMTAQ
+2483 ANLAVNAGTYQMTAQ
-2498 AIAANNNYENS
+2498 ALAENSNYENS

-2521 KPSISLTTNNSAN
+2521 KPSISLTTSNSSN
-2534 GKAKVNVEVTGTTLE
+2534 GKAKVSVDVTGTTLE
-2549 NLSVNVTLDGSNT
+2549 NLSVNVRLDGSNT

-2578 WTDASEKTITDTVFA
+2578 WKDASGKDIADTVFA

-2604 TTASFTNLPEYIS
+2604 TTANFTNLPEYIS

-2643 ADKDSNDKILE
+2643 AENASNDKILE
-2654 SVTEEGVENW
+2654 SVTEKGVESW
-2664 KYQFTPVLKNTGSY
+2664 KYQLTPVLTNTRSY
-2678 FSDYQYKSQNN
+2678 FSEYQYKTNDN
-2689 ILTWLEKP
+2689 ILTWLPRPE
-2697 VLDQENG
+2697 LDQKSET
-2704 SSLTPDTT
+2704 SLTPNTT
-2712 SGTLKYTFSWDKN
+2712 TGTLKYTFSWDKG
-2725 ISGGKYQISLTGIDT
+2725 SSEGRYQISLTGID
-2740 AGNRVMIDTSGYDGS
+2740 AEGKRVMIDTSGYDGS

-2764 WNYTQVELKVTRIGD
+2764 WNYTRVELKVTRIGN
-2779 ESQKQIGLSTEATY
+2779 EITKEIGLSTEGVY
-2793 NVAQR
+2793 YVAQR

-2850 AIGTQIA
+2850 VIGTQIA

-2883 YLVAKA
+2883 FLVAKA
-2889 AAGENGADAYIDS
+2889 AAGGTGADAYIDS

-2943 GLTISLKAD
+2943 GLTIRLQAD
-2952 VGSIPPGGSAYLLKA
+2952 AGSIPPGGSAYLLKA

-3002 NSENYY
+3002 DSENYY

-3041 KSGAYQL
+3041 KSDAYQL

-3075 DLTEG
+3075 DLSDG

-3104 MKLSGT
+3104 MKLSGI
-3110 VHESDFAN
+3110 VHENDMA
-3118 TQKSADIRILEDQ
+3118 TTKKSADIRILEDQ
-3131 ENHKVDVQ
+3131 ENHTVDVQ

-3148 TDANGKDATKWVW
+3148 KDENGKDATRWVW
-3161 VWRSMT
+3161 VWKSVT
-3167 EEVQEDQKDWPAD
+3167 EEVQEDQKDWADD

-3253 TVQANVKENL
+3253 TVQANVKANL
-3263 NDKDTTVT
+3263 NDKDTSVT
-3271 TASNAYQASETT
+3271 TTSDAYHASETT